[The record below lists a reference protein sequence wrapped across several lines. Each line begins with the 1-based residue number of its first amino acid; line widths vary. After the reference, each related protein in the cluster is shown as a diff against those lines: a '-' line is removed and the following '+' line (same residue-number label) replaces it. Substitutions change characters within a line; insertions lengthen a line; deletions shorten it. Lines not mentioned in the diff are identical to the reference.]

1 MEWISSLRRLSDA
14 FGVSGF
20 EDEVRDEIKTL
31 VSPYVDSMWDDTLG
45 NLFAVRKGKGNF
57 TVMLDAHMDE
67 VGFMVKWID
76 EKGYLRFSPIGGW
89 DPRVIPGHRVE
100 IMTRSGE
107 KRYGVIGSAPPHILT
122 EEERKKPIPLDKM
135 FIDVGA
141 ASREE
146 VVEMGIRI
154 GDPLTI
160 HYPFMELHSGYVT
173 GKAFDDR
180 AGCAVM
186 VETARRLVDEEL
198 DVDVVFAFVIGEEV
212 GLRGARTAAYQIDP
226 DLAIALEGTIGADM
240 PGVPEESQPVRLG
253 RGPAITVADR
263 SIIVSRK
270 LITAL
275 EQVADDEAIPYQYKL
290 PTYGGT
296 DAGAIHVT
304 RAGILSGVV
313 SVPCRF
319 IHSPTSTM
327 RLNDFENTVRL
338 MRSFISRIPE
348 VLEQEK

>member
-1 MEWISSLRRLSDA
+1 MSSMELLQGLSDA

-20 EDEVRDEIKTL
+20 EDEVRERIETL
-31 VSPYVDSMWDDTLG
+31 VSPYVDEVRTDTLG
-45 NLFAVRKGKGNF
+45 NLFAFRKGREDF

-76 EKGYLRFSPIGGW
+76 EKGYLRFAPLGGW
-89 DPRVIPGHRVE
+89 DPRIIPGHRVE
-100 IMTRSGE
+100 LLTRSGQ

-122 EEERKKPIPLDKM
+122 DEERRQPIPFEKL
-135 FIDVGA
+135 FIDIGA
-141 ASREE
+141 NSAQEANELGVR
-146 VVEMGIRI
+146 V

-160 HYPFMELHSGYVT
+160 HYPFIELREGYVT

-186 VETARRLVDEEL
+186 IEVAQRLSKVDL
-198 DVDVVFAFVIGEEV
+198 PVNLMLAFVVGEEV
-212 GLRGARTAAYQIDP
+212 GLRGARTAAYQVDP
-226 DLAIALEGTIGADM
+226 NLALALEGTIGADM

-263 SIIVSRK
+263 SIVVSRR
-270 LITAL
+270 LVAAL
-275 EQVADDEAIPYQYKL
+275 EQIADEAAIPYQYKL

-296 DAGAIHVT
+296 DAGVIHLT
-304 RAGILSGVV
+304 KAGILAGVV

-319 IHSPTSTM
+319 IHSPTSTL

-338 MRSFISRIPE
+338 VTRF
-348 VLEQEK
+348 VEKLPGAIG

>member
-1 MEWISSLRRLSDA
+1 MEPIDILSQLSDA

-20 EDEVRDEIKTL
+20 EDEVREEITAL
-31 VSPYVDSMWDDTLG
+31 ISPYVDELRTDTLG
-45 NLFAVRKGKGNF
+45 NLLATRKGKGDF
-57 TVMLDAHMDE
+57 TLMLDAHMDE
-67 VGFMVKWID
+67 VGFIVKWIED
-76 EKGYLRFSPIGGW
+76 SGYLRFAPLGGW
-89 DPRVIPGHRVE
+89 DPRIIPGHRIE
-100 IMTRSGE
+100 LSTRSGE
-107 KRYGVIGSAPPHILT
+107 KRCGVIGSAPPHILS
-122 EEERKKPIPLDKM
+122 EEERKRPIAIDDM

-141 ASREE
+141 ASQQD
-146 VVEMGIRI
+146 VVDMGIRI

-160 HYPFMELHSGYVT
+160 HYPFTEISDGYVT

-180 AGCAVM
+180 AGCALM
-186 VETARRLVDEEL
+186 IETARRLAGQDI
-198 DVDVVFAFVIGEEV
+198 DIDIVFAFVIGEEV
-212 GLRGARTAAYQIDP
+212 GLRGARTASYQIKP

-240 PGVPEESQPVRLG
+240 PGVPAGSQPVRLG

-270 LITAL
+270 LIEAL
-275 EQVADDEAIPYQYKL
+275 EQVADEQAIPYQYKL

-296 DAGAIHVT
+296 DAGAIH
-304 RAGILSGVV
+304 LSREGVLTGVV

-338 MRSFISRIPE
+338 LMSVIGRLPGLI
-348 VLEQEK
+348 Q

>member
-1 MEWISSLRRLSDA
+1 MESIDLLRQLSDA

-20 EDEVRDEIKTL
+20 EDEVREQVTQL
-31 VSPYVDSMWDDTLG
+31 VSPYVDEVRTDTLG
-45 NLFAVRKGKGNF
+45 NLFATRKGKGDF
-57 TVMLDAHMDE
+57 TLMLDAHMDE
-67 VGFMVKWID
+67 VGFMLKWI
-76 EKGYLRFSPIGGW
+76 EESGYLRFAPLGGW
-89 DPRVIPGHRVE
+89 DPRIIPGHRVE
-100 IMTRSGE
+100 ILTRSGE

-122 EEERKKPIPLDKM
+122 DEERKKPIPIEKM

-141 ASREE
+141 TSQQDALD
-146 VVEMGIRI
+146 MGFHI

-160 HYPFMELHSGYVT
+160 HYPFIELHDGYVT

-186 VETARRLVDEEL
+186 IETARRLAEKKL
-198 DVDVVFAFVIGEEV
+198 DINIVFSFVVGEEV
-212 GLRGARTAAYQIDP
+212 GLRGARTSAYQIDP

-240 PGVPEESQPVRLG
+240 PSVPQSSQPVRLG

-270 LITAL
+270 LIEAI
-275 EQVADDEAIPYQYKL
+275 ESVAEEGAIPYQYKL

-296 DAGAIHVT
+296 DAGAIHTT
-304 RAGILSGVV
+304 RAGILAGVV

-319 IHSPTSTM
+319 IHSPTSTL

-338 MRSFISRIPE
+338 MTKFIGRLPE
-348 VLEQEK
+348 LVR

>member
-1 MEWISSLRRLSDA
+1 MESIDLLRELSDA

-20 EDEVRDEIKTL
+20 EDEVREHIKEL
-31 VSPYVDSMWDDTLG
+31 VSPYVDEVRTDILG
-45 NLFAVRKGKGNF
+45 NLIATRRGSGDF
-57 TVMLDAHMDE
+57 TMMLDAHMDE

-76 EKGYLRFSPIGGW
+76 KKGYLFFSPIGGW
-89 DPRVIPGHRVE
+89 DPRIIPGHRVE
-100 IMTRSGE
+100 ILTRSGE
-107 KRYGVIGSAPPHILT
+107 KRHGVIGSAPPHILT
-122 EEERKKPIPLDKM
+122 DEERKKPIPIEKM

-141 ASREE
+141 SSRQEA
-146 VVEMGIRI
+146 VAMGFKI

-160 HYPFMELHSGYVT
+160 HYPFTEINTGYVT

-186 VETARRLVDEEL
+186 IETARRLAKSDLKVNL
-198 DVDVVFAFVIGEEV
+198 VLSFVIGEEV
-212 GLRGARTAAYQIDP
+212 GLRGARTAAYQVDP
-226 DLAIALEGTIGADM
+226 DLALALEGTIGADM
-240 PGVPEESQPVRLG
+240 PGVPEENQPVRLG

-263 SIIVSRK
+263 TIIVSRQ
-270 LITAL
+270 LIAAL
-275 EQVADDEAIPYQYKL
+275 EEVAEEETIPYQYKL

-296 DAGAIHVT
+296 DAGAIHLT
-304 RAGILSGVV
+304 KAGIQAGVV

-338 MRSFISRIPE
+338 VTAFIGKLPGLLR
-348 VLEQEK
+348 

>member
-1 MEWISSLRRLSDA
+1 MNIELLQTLSDA

-20 EDEVRDEIKTL
+20 EDEVRDEISRL
-31 VSPYVDSMWDDTLG
+31 IAPYVDSVNTDTLG

-76 EKGYLRFSPIGGW
+76 DRGYLRFTPLGGW
-89 DPRVIPGHRVE
+89 DPRIIPGHRVE
-100 IMTRSGE
+100 ILTRSGE

-122 EEERKKPIPLDKM
+122 DEERKQPIPIEKM
-135 FIDVGA
+135 FIDIGA
-141 ASREE
+141 SSRAEAA
-146 VVEMGIRI
+146 EMGVHI

-186 VETARRLVDEEL
+186 IETARRLAEVDL
-198 DVDVVFAFVIGEEV
+198 AVDLVLAFVVGEEV
-212 GLRGARTAAYQIDP
+212 GLRGARTAAYQIEP

-263 SIIVSRK
+263 SIIVSRR
-270 LITAL
+270 LVEAL
-275 EQVADDEAIPYQYKL
+275 EQVADDDATPYQYKL
-290 PTYGGT
+290 PTYGST
-296 DAGAIHVT
+296 DAGVIHLT
-304 RAGILSGVV
+304 RAGVTAGVV

-338 MRSFISRIPE
+338 MRSFITRLPDVIG
-348 VLEQEK
+348 

>member
-1 MEWISSLRRLSDA
+1 MEQPDLLDALQTLSDA

-20 EDEVRDEIKTL
+20 EDEVREEIKKL
-31 VSPYVDSMWDDTLG
+31 ISPYVDVVRVDTLG
-45 NLFAVRKGKGNF
+45 NLFATRKGKRNF

-76 EKGYLRFSPIGGW
+76 EKGYLRFTPIGGW
-89 DPRVIPGHRVE
+89 DPRIIPGHRVE

-107 KRYGVIGSAPPHILT
+107 KRYGVIGAAPPHILSD
-122 EEERKKPIPLDKM
+122 EERKQPIPLEKM
-135 FIDVGA
+135 FIDIGA
-141 ASREE
+141 SSRGEAL
-146 VVEMGIRI
+146 EMGVRI

-160 HYPFMELHSGYVT
+160 HYPFIKLHPGYVT

-186 VETARRLVDEEL
+186 IETARRLADTEL
-198 DVDVVFAFVIGEEV
+198 DVNLVLAFVIGEEV
-212 GLRGARTAAYQIDP
+212 GMRGARTAAYQVDP

-270 LITAL
+270 LVTAL
-275 EQVADDEAIPYQYKL
+275 EQVADAAAIPYQYKL

-296 DAGAIHVT
+296 DAGAIHLT
-304 RAGILSGVV
+304 RAGIISGVV

-338 MRSFISRIPE
+338 MRNFISQLPE
-348 VLEQEK
+348 AIS

>member
-1 MEWISSLRRLSDA
+1 MESIDLLCELSDA

-20 EDEVRDEIKTL
+20 EDEVRERIMNL
-31 VSPYVDSMWDDTLG
+31 VSPYVDEMKTDTLG
-45 NLFAVRKGKGNF
+45 NLFATRRGSGDF
-57 TVMLDAHMDE
+57 TLMLDAHMDE

-76 EKGYLRFSPIGGW
+76 EKGYLRFAPIGGW
-89 DPRVIPGHRVE
+89 DERIIPGHRVE
-100 IMTRSGE
+100 ILTRSGE
-107 KRYGVIGSAPPHILT
+107 KRYGVIGSAPPHILK
-122 EEERKKPIPLDKM
+122 EEERKRPIPIEKM

-141 ASREE
+141 SSQQEAID
-146 VVEMGIRI
+146 MGIRI

-160 HYPFMELHSGYVT
+160 HYPFTELCTGYVT

-186 VETARRLVDEEL
+186 IETVRRLAERDLKVNL
-198 DVDVVFAFVIGEEV
+198 VLSFVVGEEV

-226 DLAIALEGTIGADM
+226 DLALALEGTIGADM
-240 PGVPEESQPVRLG
+240 PGVPPESQPVRLG

-263 SIIVSRK
+263 TIIVSRK
-270 LITAL
+270 LIAGL
-275 EQVADDEAIPYQYKL
+275 EEVAEEEAIPYQYKL

-296 DAGAIHVT
+296 DAGAIHLIK
-304 RAGILSGVV
+304 AGILSGVV

-319 IHSPTSTM
+319 IHSPTSTL

-338 MRSFISRIPE
+338 VTKFIGRLPE
-348 VLEQEK
+348 LVR